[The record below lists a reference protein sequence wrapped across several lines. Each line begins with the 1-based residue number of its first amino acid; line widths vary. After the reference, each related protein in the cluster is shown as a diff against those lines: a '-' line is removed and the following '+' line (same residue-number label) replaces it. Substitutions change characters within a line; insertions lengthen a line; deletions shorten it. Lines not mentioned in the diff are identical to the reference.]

1 MSALDGFY
9 TTWDNARETFGQG
22 TPQSGTD
29 FDKSPQ
35 LTNLGSG
42 VTAAAPGSTW
52 SGAAAANYD
61 KANTDHQKVFTQ
73 LAELD
78 RKIAQQVDQSAQV
91 VATGR
96 QNLDQVRQWVTD
108 TANSVPPGKQRDMFL
123 MQIANKGLGQL
134 TEVVQKTNAESNT
147 VAQDLKK
154 LAPEFDA
161 LARDQKFGNGEK
173 DEKKDDPEIQLVS
186 NEEVMGPTPTER
198 QAEQDVQAALAGDQ
212 NAAARVEE
220 VIGKIQP
227 GQELSP
233 EQGSYLSQM
242 QAQQNG
248 MTVEELKSAEE
259 RLGDNRDIIGDSW
272 QLMSNDDVRFP
283 KTETTPEAVDDPN
296 QMVTGG
302 FDQLPQSVQDT
313 LNGAGDLKQVDDT
326 NVLKNY
332 GELQTISDIVKNG
345 NDHLQ
350 TGTEIDRGLMRA
362 ADAVMDSDVP
372 AAHASV
378 ATQGLFEAVAP
389 DHQIIHD
396 HVLGTHG
403 SDGQDFLRDVN
414 HMPWN
419 DNGKAAG
426 ALFSWTHDNHLE
438 PDIASAT
445 AAVYAEYLG
454 AHKSDLMDIGGQ
466 TLGDYNPDLVKA
478 YAHGLSPYV
487 DDIASVG
494 GDDGDGFAD
503 IDGSNSERPIGKGIF
518 SILSTQEDAYIEFNS
533 AADALA
539 VDRSL
544 DWATDVKN
552 NVPVSEDDSR
562 MADAAVLK
570 GMVSAG
576 AADAAHEMQQNA
588 AEAQQWRETAY
599 KTGIAALSG
608 VSGPVGGPIV
618 ATFGEAM
625 ENSFVGPAPDTSTP
639 VVPDMK
645 PDEASR
651 FAANALLATG
661 AIRPEDVAGDYLLD
675 GNLASREELEARG
688 LDVPTDTDYSDDLN
702 DYIKQALGGS
712 DANPSNDFM
721 YWYNMIVKIP
731 GGGG

>member
-9 TTWDNARETFGQG
+9 TTWDNARQTFGQG
-22 TPQSGTD
+22 TPQPGTD
-29 FDKSPQ
+29 FDESPQ
-35 LTNLGSG
+35 LTELGSG

-52 SGAAAANYD
+52 SGAAATNYD
-61 KANTDHQKVFTQ
+61 KANTDHQAVFTR

-78 RKIAQQVDQSAQV
+78 RRIAQQVDQSAQT

-96 QNLDQVRQWVTD
+96 QNLDRLRQWVTD
-108 TANSVPPGKQRDMFL
+108 AANSVPPGRQRDAML

-134 TEVVQKTNAESNT
+134 TEVVQRTNAESNT
-147 VAQDLKK
+147 IAQNLAK
-154 LAPEFDA
+154 LGPEFDA
-161 LARDQKFGNGEK
+161 VKNEQKFGNGEK
-173 DEKKDDPEIQLVS
+173 DETKDDADALG
-186 NEEVMGPTPTER
+186 NEEARATPENER
-198 QAEQDVQAALAGDQ
+198 AEQDVQAALAGDQ
-212 NAAARVEE
+212 NAAARVEAVLGGIE
-220 VIGKIQP
+220 P
-227 GQELSP
+227 GRELSS

-242 QAQQNG
+242 QAQQHG
-248 MTVEELKSAEE
+248 MSVDDLHEAEQ
-259 RLGDNRDIIGDSW
+259 RLGDHKDIIGDSW

-283 KTETTPEAVDDPN
+283 KTETTPEALDNPTRV
-296 QMVTGG
+296 VTGG
-302 FDQLPQSVQDT
+302 YDQLPRSVQEA
-313 LNGAGDLKQVDDT
+313 LNGAGDLKQVDDA

-332 GELQTISDIVKNG
+332 GDLQKISEIVTDG
-345 NDHLQ
+345 NDRLQ
-350 TGTEIDRGLMRA
+350 TGTEVDRGLMRA

-372 AAHASV
+372 AAHASA

-438 PDIASAT
+438 PGIADAT
-445 AAVYAEYLG
+445 AEAYGRYLG
-454 AHKSDLMDIGGQ
+454 EHKNDLMNIGGQ
-466 TLGDYNPDLVKA
+466 TLGEYNPELVKA

-503 IDGSNSERPIGKGIF
+503 LDSSDSERPIGKGVF
-518 SILSTQEDAYIEFNS
+518 SLLSTQEDAYVEFNS

-552 NVPVSEDDSR
+552 GVPVSEDDSR

-576 AADAAHEMQQNA
+576 AADAAHVMQQNS

-608 VSGPVGGPIV
+608 MSGPVGGPIV

-625 ENSFVGPAPDTSTP
+625 EGSFVGPQIDTTAPTL
-639 VVPDMK
+639 PDME

-651 FAANALLATG
+651 FTANALLATG
-661 AIRPEDVAGDYLLD
+661 AIRPEDVNPDYLIGD
-675 GNLASREELEARG
+675 SLASREELDDLKRR
-688 LDVPTDTDYSDDLN
+688 VPTDTDYSDDMN
-702 DYIKQALGGS
+702 DYINRALGGS
-712 DANPSNDFM
+712 DSNPSNDFLN
-721 YWYNMIVKIP
+721 WYNMIIKIP
-731 GGGG
+731 GGGN

>member
-9 TTWDNARETFGQG
+9 TTWDNARQTFGQG
-22 TPQSGTD
+22 TPAPGTN

-35 LTNLGSG
+35 LTTLGAG
-42 VTAAAPGSTW
+42 LAAAAPGSTW
-52 SGAAAANYD
+52 SGAAATNYD
-61 KANTDHQKVFTQ
+61 KANTDHQAVFTK

-78 RKIAQQVDQSAQV
+78 RKIAHQVDQSAQV

-96 QNLDQVRQWVTD
+96 QNLDQLRQWVTD
-108 TANSVPPGKQRDMFL
+108 AANSVPPGRQRDIML
-123 MQIANKGLGQL
+123 MQIAHRGLAQL
-134 TEVVQKTNAESNT
+134 TEVVQKTNAESNA
-147 VAQDLKK
+147 VAQNIAK
-154 LAPEFDA
+154 LGPEFDA
-161 LARDQKFGNGEK
+161 LKDEQKFGKEEK
-173 DEKKDDPEIQLVS
+173 DGKGDVDALGDEEMHAVPE
-186 NEEVMGPTPTER
+186 NER
-198 QAEQDVQAALAGDQ
+198 AEQDVQDALAGDQ
-212 NAAARVEE
+212 DAAARVDAVLRGIEP
-220 VIGKIQP
+220 GKN
-227 GQELSP
+227 LSP

-242 QAQQNG
+242 QAQQHG
-248 MTVEELKSAEE
+248 MTVDRLHEVEQQ
-259 RLGDNRDIIGDSW
+259 LGDHMNIIGDSW

-283 KTETTPEAVDDPN
+283 KTESAPEALDDPGRI
-296 QMVTGG
+296 VTGG
-302 FDQLPQSVQDT
+302 FDQLPQSVQEA
-313 LNGAGDLKQVDDT
+313 LNNGGDVKRVDDA

-332 GELQTISDIVKNG
+332 GDLQKISDIVSNG
-345 NDHLQ
+345 SDRLQ

-378 ATQGLFEAVAP
+378 ATQNLFEAVAP

-403 SDGQDFLRDVN
+403 SDGQDFLHDVN

-419 DNGKAAG
+419 DDGKAVG

-438 PDIASAT
+438 PDIADAT
-445 AAVYAEYLG
+445 AQAYGRYLG
-454 AHKSDLMDIGGQ
+454 EHKGELMDLAGQ
-466 TLGDYNPDLVKA
+466 TLGEYNPELVKA

-494 GDDGDGFAD
+494 GNDGDGFAD
-503 IDGSNSERPIGKGIF
+503 IDGSNSERPVGKGIF
-518 SILSTQEDAYIEFNS
+518 SVLSTQEDAYVEFNS
-533 AADALA
+533 AADASA

-544 DWATDVKN
+544 SWATDVKN
-552 NVPVSEDDSR
+552 GVPVSEDDSR

-576 AADAAHEMQQNA
+576 AADAAHVMQQNS

-608 VSGPVGGPIV
+608 LSGPVGGPVV

-625 ENSFVGPAPDTSTP
+625 ESSFVGPAPDTSTP

-661 AIRPEDVAGDYLLD
+661 AIRPEDVDGTFLRDGAFVPREVLD
-675 GNLASREELEARG
+675 DGAEGAR
-688 LDVPTDTDYSDDLN
+688 VPTDTEYSEALN
-702 DYIKQALGGS
+702 AYIDSALGNM
-712 DANPSNDFM
+712 DANPSDDFM
-721 YWYNMIVKIP
+721 YWYNMITKIP
-731 GGGG
+731 GGGN